1 MSLASKAN
9 TLKEQLGLED
19 GLPIVAIVDQAAVQ
33 LGITEEAGPL
43 PIVEKC
49 DLCLSE
55 LGNPRQPVSQEA
67 AERCAEISKQLG
79 YAEGTPLAM
88 VVSQAETDLGLGGNG
103 LDLVQ
108 RCNRVCETLGIGG
121 SSSARPALAGPIAP
135 VPATMAGEIVVLEGI
150 AVTTPEAPASLGVF
164 TFSSC
169 TNNAFDTN
177 GVLYALGT
185 DFGRAHYTNSADSGK
200 VRLGWSWDAANYYST
215 AGGHK
220 LGDATQAARII
231 CAHTHPGANATM
243 WSRGKNKAWFSI
255 DLVSIELR
263 PTHFAYRNDYGG
275 GGNHPRSFEL
285 QGSSDGRSWSTLSVH
300 SSEGWSGK
308 QAKAWPLHGHSQYYR
323 MLRIQNKGA
332 PKHLCCSG
340 IEFYGEVRPAPAAPP
355 PPSGPLRVIEARY
368 GWAPDLWNVPE
379 LGSGHRH
386 GGGAKDVTSVVR
398 GLVSHDE
405 LHINPH
411 AQGQYM
417 NRTFWPET
425 AGGPPIPRKLA
436 VRYAYGDGPEQTV
449 ETPALPHETVALHV
463 TRDGP
468 RGLIQTKDIEGCW
481 VCCCFPLLPLCALYK
496 MTATGPDSYKKAG
509 VCFPLLI
516 PFLPSSPL
524 EEHRQRCRC
533 LHSSAGGR
541 CPYIPYTCGNGHPP
555 CGNRFHNVG
564 EPDTVS
570 SGNTIFVS
578 ASCHLQP
585 AAEFPYL
592 CMSMKLC

>member
-88 VVSQAETDLGLGGNG
+88 VVSQAETDLGLGGEG

-185 DFGRAHYTNSADSGK
+185 DFGRADYTNPADSGK
-200 VRLGWSWDAANYYST
+200 VRLGWSSDAANYYST

-243 WSRGKNKAWFSI
+243 WSRGEHGAWFSI

-355 PPSGPLRVIEARY
+355 PPSGSLRMERDPNAFDAYRTEGCYVGSCCVPILLTTAFCIKPTS
-368 GWAPDLWNVPE
+368 PDSAVA
-379 LGSGHRH
+379 SGVTFCTVLPIPWSVRLNRTH
-386 GGGAKDVTSVVR
+386 GTRLR
-398 GLVSHDE
+398 GLVNPSDPNSLAIFDFNERGSCYCQKGSKEE
-405 LHINPH
+405 LLACG
-411 AQGQYM
+411 AQLSGASPCLPCCAPSV
-417 NRTFWPET
+417 NR
-425 AGGPPIPRKLA
+425 R
-436 VRYAYGDGPEQTV
+436 
-449 ETPALPHETVALHV
+449 
-463 TRDGP
+463 
-468 RGLIQTKDIEGCW
+468 
-481 VCCCFPLLPLCALYK
+481 
-496 MTATGPDSYKKAG
+496 
-509 VCFPLLI
+509 
-516 PFLPSSPL
+516 
-524 EEHRQRCRC
+524 
-533 LHSSAGGR
+533 
-541 CPYIPYTCGNGHPP
+541 
-555 CGNRFHNVG
+555 
-564 EPDTVS
+564 
-570 SGNTIFVS
+570 
-578 ASCHLQP
+578 
-585 AAEFPYL
+585 
-592 CMSMKLC
+592 

>member
-1 MSLASKAN
+1 M
-9 TLKEQLGLED
+9 TL
-19 GLPIVAIVDQAAVQ
+19 
-33 LGITEEAGPL
+33 
-43 PIVEKC
+43 
-49 DLCLSE
+49 
-55 LGNPRQPVSQEA
+55 

-108 RCNRVCETLGIGG
+108 RCNRVCETLGIGS

-379 LGSGHRH
+379 LGSGGHH

-468 RGLIQTKDIEGCW
+468 GGAPPQGADVSGLIQTKDIEGCW
-481 VCCCFPLLPLCALYK
+481 MCCCFPLLLCSLFRK
-496 MTATGPDSYKKAG
+496 TATGPDSLKYAG

-516 PFLPSSPL
+516 PF
-524 EEHRQRCRC
+524 EEHWQRVHGTNGFHKVGDPDPANVD
-533 LHSSAGGR
+533 LHSSASCYCNR
-541 CPYIPYTCGNGHPP
+541 IACG
-555 CGNRFHNVG
+555 
-564 EPDTVS
+564 
-570 SGNTIFVS
+570 
-578 ASCHLQP
+578 
-585 AAEFPYL
+585 
-592 CMSMKLC
+592 MKVC